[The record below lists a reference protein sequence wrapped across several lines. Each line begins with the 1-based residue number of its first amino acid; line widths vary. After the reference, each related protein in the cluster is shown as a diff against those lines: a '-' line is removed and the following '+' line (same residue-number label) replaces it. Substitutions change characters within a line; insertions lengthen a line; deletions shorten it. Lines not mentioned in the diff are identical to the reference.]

1 MRHVVPRRSDMKTTS
16 VDRVMYMVASLEK
29 RHDQYLTKITKEARQ
44 HRAVHHDNNPNK
56 RKEVQK

>member
-1 MRHVVPRRSDMKTTS
+1 
-16 VDRVMYMVASLEK
+16 MVASLEK

-56 RKEVQK
+56 RKEVRK